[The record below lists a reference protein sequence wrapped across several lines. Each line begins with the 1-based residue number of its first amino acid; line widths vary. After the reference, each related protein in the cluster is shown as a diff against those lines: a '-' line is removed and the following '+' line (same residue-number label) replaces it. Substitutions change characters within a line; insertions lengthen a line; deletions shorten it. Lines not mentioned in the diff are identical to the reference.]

1 MASVIRLR
9 QHGTKNAK
17 TYRLVLTDRN
27 TPRDGKYI
35 EKLGWYIPQLT
46 DDKNL
51 FVQTE
56 RVEHWLN
63 QGAEI
68 TDNALA
74 LVKRYAPDMIKSFLE
89 KKREASLAK
98 AKKKKQ

>member
-1 MASVIRLR
+1 MAAVIRLR

-27 TPRDGKYI
+27 TPRDGKYK

-51 FVQTE
+51 YVNAE
-56 RVEHWLN
+56 RVEHWLS

-74 LVKRYAPDMIKSFLE
+74 LVKRFAPEMVKSFAE
-89 KKREASLAK
+89 KKREAK
-98 AKKKKQ
+98 AKKGKSK